1 MVSHG
6 GNIFAVAEAA
16 QVDFRQVL
24 DFSASINPLGMSPAV
39 KEAILVAMERVAH
52 YPERTGRRVREALA
66 SHWGVAPERIRVGH
80 GATELLFAWC
90 REQGNGT
97 IAAPAFGEFHAAWP
111 EARLCRL
118 GDRGSWPAEGAVV
131 LTRPANPTGELV
143 SCELVREYARGRRG
157 AVLVDESFL
166 DFCEAESLMG
176 EARGNLFVLRSLTKF
191 WALPGLRIGALVG
204 DVGEMVTIPWP
215 VNALA
220 EAAAVAAVGD
230 VEWARRT
237 REFVKAEAGWLAG
250 ELSGLPGVKVWA
262 PTANYVFVETAR
274 GSEWAAFAGE
284 RRVLLRDCGGW
295 PGWPAQ
301 GVRVAVRR
309 RWENEVLVRLSK
321 EFLCG

>member
-1 MVSHG
+1 MVKHG
-6 GNIFAVAEAA
+6 GNIFAVAEATG
-16 QVDFRQVL
+16 VDFRQVL

-39 KEAILVAMERVAH
+39 REAILTAMERVAH
-52 YPERTGRRVREALA
+52 YPERTGRRVKEALGA
-66 SHWGVAPERIRVGH
+66 HWGVDAGRIRVGH

-111 EARLCRL
+111 EARICAL
-118 GDRGSWPAEGAVV
+118 GDRESWPADGPVV
-131 LTRPANPTGELV
+131 LTRPANQTGEIVGCDVVL
-143 SCELVREYARGRRG
+143 EYVMGRRG

-166 DFCEAESLMG
+166 DFCEAKSLVG

-204 DVGEMVTIPWP
+204 DVSGMTQIPWP

-220 EAAAVAAVGD
+220 EAAAMAAVGD
-230 VEWARRT
+230 VDWARRT
-237 REFVKAEAGWLAG
+237 REFVKTEAAWLAG
-250 ELSGLPGVKVWA
+250 ELAGWNVWK
-262 PTANYVFVETAR
+262 PTANYLFVETAR
-274 GSEWAAFAGE
+274 GTEWAAFAAE
-284 RRVLLRDCGGW
+284 RKVLLRDCAGW
-295 PGWPAQ
+295 PGWPMQ

>member
-1 MVSHG
+1 MVRHG

-24 DFSASINPLGMSPAV
+24 DFSASINPLGISPAV
-39 KEAILVAMERVAH
+39 KEAILTAMDRVAH
-52 YPERTGRRVREALA
+52 YPERTGRRVREALGA
-66 SHWGVAPERIRVGH
+66 HWGVDAERIRVGH

-111 EARLCRL
+111 EARLCKL
-118 GDRGSWPAEGAVV
+118 GEPESWPAEGAVV

-166 DFCEAESLMG
+166 DFCEAESLVG

-191 WALPGLRIGALVG
+191 WALPGLRMGALVG
-204 DVGEMVTIPWP
+204 DVSGMTQIPWP

-230 VEWARRT
+230 IDWARRT
-237 REFVKAEAGWLAG
+237 REFVKTEAAWLAA
-250 ELSGLPGVKVWA
+250 ELEGWNVWA
-262 PTANYVFVETAR
+262 PTANYLFLETTR
-274 GSEWAAFAGE
+274 GTEWTLFAAK
-284 RRVLLRDCGGW
+284 RKVLLRDCAGW
-295 PGWPAQ
+295 PGWPVQ
-301 GVRVAVRR
+301 GVRIAVRQ